1 MRQARY
7 DGEFLTGEDY
17 ETWIAKGILFME
29 RTYPNDT
36 LTKKFIE
43 ASKDAAGNGVSHYNT
58 MIGILRALNE
68 YEG

>member
-1 MRQARY
+1 
-7 DGEFLTGEDY
+7 
-17 ETWIAKGILFME
+17 ME